1 RAVERL
7 AEGPPSAGGT
17 SEIVTLSRARG
28 LERVGPGGGVE
39 GEEITVREVPLAEAE
54 AYLERRAREGV
65 LVDPKVWAGLLF
77 ARRP

>member
-1 RAVERL
+1 MFRGFQAKDGRRPALAPVSIAVTGQHQYDPDR
-7 AEGPPSAGGT
+7 P
-17 SEIVTLSRARG
+17 
-28 LERVGPGGGVE
+28 
-39 GEEITVREVPLAEAE
+39 EAE

>member
-1 RAVERL
+1 MERI
-7 AEGPPSAGGT
+7 AEGPPSAGVT
-17 SEIVTLSRARG
+17 SEIVTLFRARG

-39 GEEITVREVPLAEAE
+39 GESITVREVPLAEAE
-54 AYLERRAREGV
+54 AYLQRRAREGV